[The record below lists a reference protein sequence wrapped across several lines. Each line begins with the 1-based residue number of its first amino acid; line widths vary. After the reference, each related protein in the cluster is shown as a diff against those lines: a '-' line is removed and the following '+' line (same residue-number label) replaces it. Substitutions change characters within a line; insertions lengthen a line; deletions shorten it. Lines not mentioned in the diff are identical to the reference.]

1 MTDGNLISLK
11 NNKIILGTKYQ
22 ISFSCLGIDAIQ
34 QTVNKY
40 MLFLQDYRIY
50 DKHDYYNSANYVKKI
65 PFQYYKKFND
75 APKNT
80 GLMYVTYNCRK
91 VTRDVIIKYH
101 QMSGCSKTL
110 LVVPYKINE
119 YNNID
124 NVEQVVAPIPNF
136 FEQFDTYIYTPVP
149 RQFDC
154 SPRLVTECFLY
165 GKKVYMNLDY
175 IDIGLQTRYNDCV
188 NNLESLILKEG
199 DDILKYIEQVL
210 K

>member
-1 MTDGNLISLK
+1 
-11 NNKIILGTKYQ
+11 
-22 ISFSCLGIDAIQ
+22 
-34 QTVNKY
+34 
-40 MLFLQDYRIY
+40 
-50 DKHDYYNSANYVKKI
+50 
-65 PFQYYKKFND
+65 
-75 APKNT
+75 
-80 GLMYVTYNCRK
+80 
-91 VTRDVIIKYH
+91 
-101 QMSGCSKTL
+101 MSGCSKTL

-119 YNNID
+119 YNNIA

-199 DDILKYIEQVL
+199 DDILKHIEQVL